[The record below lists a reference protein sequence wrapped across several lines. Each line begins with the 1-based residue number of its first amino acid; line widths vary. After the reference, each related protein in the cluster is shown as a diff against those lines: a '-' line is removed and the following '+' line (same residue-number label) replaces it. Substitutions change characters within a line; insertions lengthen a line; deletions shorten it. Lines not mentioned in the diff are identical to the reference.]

1 MEAWTVGFGC
11 LVLLFAW
18 RTLPLR
24 LPFLARR
31 AVGENAPL
39 PYRKRDCLL
48 SGPERALFE
57 ALLKVAGERYHVLP
71 KMRLADVLWLPKLA
85 SNRWL
90 HWNRIAQKHLD
101 FILCDRK
108 YLEPLL
114 AVELESPTTRSGHA
128 EERTEF
134 IAAALAAAGVPL
146 LRLPLKRSYSAQ
158 EVGEIVSR
166 RIAAAEPAQKQRPLL
181 SVVDGAVP
189 NDSWV
194 WGAPKPEPS
203 LSGTG
208 QPK

>member
-1 MEAWTVGFGC
+1 MDAWKVALGC
-11 LVLLFAW
+11 VVLVLAW

-24 LPFLARR
+24 LRHLMRR
-31 AVGENAPL
+31 GEAENASL
-39 PYRKRDCLL
+39 PYRKRDCIL

-57 ALLKVAGERYHVLP
+57 TLLRVAGERYHVVP
-71 KMRLADVLWLPKLA
+71 KMRLADVVWLPKLA
-85 SNRWL
+85 ADRWV

-101 FILCDRK
+101 FVFCDRK

-114 AVELESPTTRSGHA
+114 AVELESSTTRSGHA

-146 LRLPLKRSYSAQ
+146 LRLPLKRSYSSM
-158 EVGEIVSR
+158 EVGEVVTR
-166 RIAAAEPAQKQRPLL
+166 RLASAEPAPRPRAVLP
-181 SVVDGAVP
+181 VVDGAVP

-194 WGAPKPEPS
+194 WGAPKPEAS
-203 LSGTG
+203 LSGTA

>member
-1 MEAWTVGFGC
+1 MEAWTVGFVC
-11 LVLLFAW
+11 LGLVVAW
-18 RTLPLR
+18 RALPLR
-24 LPFLARR
+24 LPFLTGR
-31 AVGENAPL
+31 AGDESSSL
-39 PYRKRDCLL
+39 PYRKRDYLL

-71 KMRLADVLWLPKLA
+71 KMRLADVVWLPKLA

-114 AVELESPTTRSGHA
+114 AVELEGSTTRSGHA

-134 IAAALAAAGVPL
+134 IAAALTAAGVPL

-158 EVGEIVSR
+158 EIGEIVGR
-166 RIAAAEPAQKQRPLL
+166 RIAAAESAPRPRPAL
-181 SVVDGAVP
+181 SVVDGAIP

-203 LSGTG
+203 LSTG
-208 QPK
+208 PGR